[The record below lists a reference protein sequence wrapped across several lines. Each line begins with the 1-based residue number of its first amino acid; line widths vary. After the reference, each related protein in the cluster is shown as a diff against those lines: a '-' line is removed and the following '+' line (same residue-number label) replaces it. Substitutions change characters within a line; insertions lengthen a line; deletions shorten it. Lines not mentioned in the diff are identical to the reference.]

1 METSIMKSPPKWRA
15 PRWAV
20 LHNPPQLAGFVVG
33 DFPGTS
39 EEIRL
44 GDGDATI
51 ILRREVLGEGP
62 RGA

>member
-1 METSIMKSPPKWRA
+1 MKKPPEGRA

-39 EEIRL
+39 EEFRL
-44 GDGDATI
+44 GDGEATI
-51 ILRREVLGEGP
+51 ILRR
-62 RGA
+62 